1 MQAAGGPIAECV
13 AVAKRDL
20 RAGGVI
26 DGIGGATVYA
36 TIDTAEHA
44 AQSGAVPIGIT
55 AGARLRRDVPQGTEL
70 TAADV
75 ELDESLTIVRLRRRQ
90 EALSREGGLPLAEG
104 VA

>member
-1 MQAAGGPIAECV
+1 
-13 AVAKRDL
+13 
-20 RAGGVI
+20 
-26 DGIGGATVYA
+26 
-36 TIDTAEHA
+36 
-44 AQSGAVPIGIT
+44 VPIGIT